1 MLKEQSVFFNVG
13 FHRFSY
19 SPLKCSKDSN
29 ITVGREKNKNS
40 KQNHF
45 RGILNLMQ
53 NPMKS
58 DDAIEVI
65 TLIQFADIPIESKK
79 H

>member
-1 MLKEQSVFFNVG
+1 
-13 FHRFSY
+13 
-19 SPLKCSKDSN
+19 
-29 ITVGREKNKNS
+29 
-40 KQNHF
+40 
-45 RGILNLMQ
+45 MQ